1 MKTDAVYARQSVE
14 KKDSLSIAGQIDLC
28 RRTAGGGELRVYKDA
43 GYSGKNTERP
53 AFQQLMKDIRADRI
67 GTLYVYRLDRFS
79 RSVADFGQLWEVL
92 QEHHV
97 EFVSVNENFDTKTPM
112 GRAMLH
118 IIMVFAQLERET
130 TAERVRDNYYRR
142 AALGAW
148 PGGPAPYG
156 FDNGRARGRDGSE
169 VPSLIPN
176 DKAEVVQRI
185 FREYAAEGMS
195 LGRLARKLTTE
206 GIPAPKRATW
216 DNVTLSRLLH
226 NPAYVMADEQVR
238 LHYLGQGVEVTSPP
252 EAFDGVHGVLLVG
265 KREAN
270 ARKYTKT
277 ENHRAS
283 VLSSVGVVPS
293 SLFLAVQAKLAHN
306 RQVGNSGKG
315 KHTWLS
321 GLLKCAKCG
330 YSLSVVVD
338 KSYRYLACSGRY
350 NMNHCDATI
359 HVKLAELEA
368 VVQTEIE
375 KLLTQCP
382 QEPVVPKPEED
393 SYTQRLLELDRRAE
407 RLMDA
412 FAESEDLPTSYL
424 QKALGYSMLGMAN
437 EECMF
442 ILHGKT
448 TRNGKSTML
457 SAIHHLLGDY
467 ASVSP
472 VSIICK
478 AERSKNAEA
487 ANPMLASLKGKR
499 FVTMAESNQYGKLD
513 EETIKQLTGGEEIK
527 ARNLYETA
535 TTFLPQFTLWLSCN
549 DLPTVSDKSLFASDR
564 VRVIE
569 FNRHFTEAEQDKNL
583 KNEFQT
589 QEAMQG
595 IFAWLV
601 AGYFKYKR
609 FGLKMSPAMRKV
621 VNQYERD
628 NDLCLQFLE
637 ERLSLIH
644 I

>member
-67 GTLYVYRLDRFS
+67 DTLYVYRLGQVLPQRGGLRPAVGGAAGAPCGVRVGQRELRHQDAHGSGYAAHHHGVRPTGAGDH
-79 RSVADFGQLWEVL
+79 RGARTGQLL
-92 QEHHV
+92 
-97 EFVSVNENFDTKTPM
+97 PPRGA
-112 GRAMLH
+112 GRMAG
-118 IIMVFAQLERET
+118 RSS
-130 TAERVRDNYYRR
+130 
-142 AALGAW
+142 ALRLRQW
-148 PGGPAPYG
+148 PG
-156 FDNGRARGRDGSE
+156 RGRDGRE

-176 DKAEVVQRI
+176 DKAAVVQRI
-185 FREYAAEGMS
+185 FQEYAAEGMS
-195 LGRLARKLTTE
+195 LGLLARKLTAE

-226 NPAYVMADEQVR
+226 NPAYAMADEQVR

-283 VLSSVGVVPS
+283 VLNSVGIVPS
-293 SLFLAVQAKLAHN
+293 PLFLAVQAKLTHN

-350 NMNHCDATI
+350 NVNRCDAAI

-375 KLLTQCP
+375 KLLAQCP
-382 QEPVVPKPEED
+382 REPVVPKPEED
-393 SYTQRLLELDRRAE
+393 SYTRRLLELDRRAE

-412 FAESEDLPTSYL
+412 FAESEDLPASYL
-424 QKALGYSMLGMAN
+424 QKALGKIEKEREALRQAQRRESGRIPLPEKLVFGELSF
-437 EECMF
+437 EE
-442 ILHGKT
+442 K
-448 TRNGKSTML
+448 KPWPPSL
-457 SAIHHLLGDY
+457 SA
-467 ASVSP
+467 ASRWRRTARRS
-472 VSIICK
+472 SGRCK
-478 AERSKNAEA
+478 SKLIRMRSN
-487 ANPMLASLKGKR
+487 
-499 FVTMAESNQYGKLD
+499 
-513 EETIKQLTGGEEIK
+513 
-527 ARNLYETA
+527 
-535 TTFLPQFTLWLSCN
+535 
-549 DLPTVSDKSLFASDR
+549 
-564 VRVIE
+564 
-569 FNRHFTEAEQDKNL
+569 H
-583 KNEFQT
+583 
-589 QEAMQG
+589 
-595 IFAWLV
+595 
-601 AGYFKYKR
+601 
-609 FGLKMSPAMRKV
+609 
-621 VNQYERD
+621 YER
-628 NDLCLQFLE
+628 
-637 ERLSLIH
+637 RT
-644 I
+644 